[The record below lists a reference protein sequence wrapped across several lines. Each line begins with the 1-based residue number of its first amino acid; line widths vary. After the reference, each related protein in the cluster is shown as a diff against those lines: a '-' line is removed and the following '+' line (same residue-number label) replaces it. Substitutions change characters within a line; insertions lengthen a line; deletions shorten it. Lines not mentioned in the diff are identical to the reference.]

1 MDERNTVGALARRLG
16 ISVRTLHHYDAIGL
30 VVPSGRTDAGYRV
43 YAPADVQ
50 RLANVLA
57 YRACGLSLADIAR
70 LLDDDIDRA
79 AHLRHQLDLLDERLT
94 TLAAQREVLHRAWEA
109 QQMGIN
115 LDPEQIVEIFGD
127 DDPTQYADEARD
139 RWGDTDAYRQ
149 SHARTSA
156 YGPEEW
162 RAAREEWEQ
171 VTAEF
176 ASCLAS
182 GEPATGERAAA
193 AAESHRAQISRWYYD
208 CSYDMQVGLA
218 EMYVADPRFTATYD
232 DRAPGLAQFVHDAIV
247 ANAINRA

>member
-1 MDERNTVGALARRLG
+1 
-16 ISVRTLHHYDAIGL
+16 
-30 VVPSGRTDAGYRV
+30 
-43 YAPADVQ
+43 
-50 RLANVLA
+50 
-57 YRACGLSLADIAR
+57 
-70 LLDDDIDRA
+70 
-79 AHLRHQLDLLDERLT
+79 
-94 TLAAQREVLHRAWEA
+94 
-109 QQMGIN
+109 MGID
-115 LDPEQIVEIFGD
+115 LDPEQIIEIFGD